1 MIDNLSTS
9 VLVAKV
15 FEKIIFNNLLKY
27 LDTKNQLNN
36 NQSGFKP
43 GDSYVHQF
51 LSAIHDIY
59 KTFDTNPSLEVKMIF
74 LDLSKAYDRVLH
86 EDLMYKL
93 KHLRISGNYELKHS
107 FLSDRNQRV
116 ILNEQSS
123 N

>member
-1 MIDNLSTS
+1 M
-9 VLVAKV
+9 
-15 FEKIIFNNLLKY
+15 
-27 LDTKNQLNN
+27 
-36 NQSGFKP
+36 
-43 GDSYVHQF
+43 HQF
-51 LSAIHDIY
+51 LSGIHDIY
-59 KTFDTNPSLEVKMIF
+59 KTFDTNPSLEVKMVF

-93 KHLRISGNYELKHS
+93 KHLRISGKYGLKHS

>member
-1 MIDNLSTS
+1 M
-9 VLVAKV
+9 
-15 FEKIIFNNLLKY
+15 KY

-43 GDSYVHQF
+43 GNSYVHQF
-51 LSAIHDIY
+51 LSIIRDIY
-59 KTFDTNPSLEVKMIF
+59 KTFDTNPSLEVRMVF

-86 EDLMYKL
+86 KDLMYKL
-93 KHLRISGNYELKHS
+93 KHLRITGNYGLKHS
-107 FLSDRNQRV
+107 FLSDRNQRA